1 MERNFD
7 TPILACRLNK
17 ARIVIALQH
26 SIEILNL
33 SNLSILQSINTTSSY
48 GKNINSPSDDSKSVF
63 ALSRE
68 NVSYLAYPDPET
80 KGEIILH
87 DTINLKILGK
97 ITAHKSDLVQ
107 ICFNSESNLL
117 ATASTTGTVIRL
129 WSLPDGH
136 LLHTFRRGMTHVY
149 INSISF
155 CPASE
160 FLLAGSS
167 SGTVHLFILP
177 SALPSL
183 LRRYPYNPPATPP
196 TGTHEDPPPAPKE
209 VAPSSSIWDFNKVLN
224 LAQKWTASAVSSS
237 TQYILSSGLLPDNA
251 QEYAS
256 SSRSICT
263 FRVPSHTAPSTLPSL
278 LSPSA
283 FSPYATTDGSG
294 KDGNG
299 NTGTSSGN
307 YNNNTNGSSSS
318 MFHCAI
324 YRPDVSSDHLKVAV
338 ITHRGSLYRFI
349 SPPIAELLSHIQGTT
364 TNTATGTT
372 HGTAPTDT
380 SGGEDGLT
388 DWRKMRPVVPHVVT
402 WEDEVDVTE
411 AGKATP

>member
-7 TPILACRLNK
+7 APILACKLNK

-48 GKNINSPSDDSKSVF
+48 GKSINAPSDDSKSVF

-136 LLHTFRRGMTHVY
+136 LLHTLRRGMTHVY

-167 SGTVHLFILP
+167 SGTVHLFVLP

-183 LRRYPYNPPATPP
+183 QCRYPYINPSTTAPTNTHTP
-196 TGTHEDPPPAPKE
+196 EDPPVPQE
-209 VAPSSSIWDFNKVLN
+209 VAPTTSIWDFNKVLN
-224 LAQKWTASAVSSS
+224 LAQKWTANAVSSS

-283 FSPYATTDGSG
+283 FSPYAANDGSG

-299 NTGTSSGN
+299 NSTSS
-307 YNNNTNGSSSS
+307 NNNSNGSSS
-318 MFHCAI
+318 MFHCAL

-372 HGTAPTDT
+372 HGTAPADT
-380 SGGEDGLT
+380 GGGGGEDCLT

>member
-26 SIEILNL
+26 SIEIVNL

-48 GKNINSPSDDSKSVF
+48 GKNINAPSDDSKSVF

-167 SGTVHLFILP
+167 SGTVHLFVLP

-183 LRRYPYNPPATPP
+183 QHRYPYNPPTTTP
-196 TGTHEDPPPAPKE
+196 TDTAEDPPAPQA
-209 VAPSSSIWDFNKVLN
+209 VAPTNSIWDFNKVLN

-263 FRVPSHTAPSTLPSL
+263 FRVPSHTSPSTLPSL

-283 FSPYATTDGSG
+283 FSPYAANDSSG

-299 NTGTSSGN
+299 NTTSGS
-307 YNNNTNGSSSS
+307 YNNNNNNGSSSS

-324 YRPDVSSDHLKVAV
+324 YRPDVSIDHLKVAV
-338 ITHRGSLYRFI
+338 ITHRGSLYRFK
-349 SPPIAELLSHIQGTT
+349 SPPIAELLSHIQGATT
-364 TNTATGTT
+364 TGTT
-372 HGTAPTDT
+372 AIGTAHADT
-380 SGGEDGLT
+380 SGGGGGEDGLA
-388 DWRKMRPVVPHVVT
+388 DWRKIRPVVPHVVT